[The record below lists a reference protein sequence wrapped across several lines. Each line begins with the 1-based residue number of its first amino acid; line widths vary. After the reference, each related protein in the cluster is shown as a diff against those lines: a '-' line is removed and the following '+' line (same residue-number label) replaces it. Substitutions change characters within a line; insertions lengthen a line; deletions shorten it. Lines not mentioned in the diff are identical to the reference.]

1 MTNSRITSR
10 SEGPAL
16 PFFADALY
24 NIAARRT
31 IYLTAD
37 DEECEM
43 IIKDIKLLDEEY
55 KIRDRMNVVIEDG
68 RFLSITKGMPDPEG
82 REIIDG
88 SGKFMMPAFYNT
100 HCHVPMTLLR
110 GYGEGLPLQRW
121 LNEKIF
127 PFEAKF
133 SAQYKYWGAKLGALE
148 LMKSGCVSISDMY
161 FDLVEYGR
169 ALYEAGMKANLC
181 NGLVT
186 FDDNASYFKD
196 RSYQDTLNL
205 MQWIKDNS
213 AENDGRLKADASVH
227 SEYANRE
234 NSLREAFDFADDEG
248 LIIQAHISET
258 RSEHEECKARHG
270 MSPVAYFEKLG
281 AFRSPVVAAH
291 CVWLDE
297 EDVET
302 MVGAGAFMSH
312 NPSSNLKLG
321 SGIAPVKK
329 YFDRGMNVTI
339 GTDGASSNNNLNMME
354 ELHLAALLCR
364 GQSLDANAIPAE
376 DLIKAATRGG
386 ALAQGRTDCG
396 LIKEGF
402 RADFIL
408 FDMEQEHLTP
418 DYSTLAN
425 ILFSAQSSDIC
436 MTVCNGEIIY
446 KDGEALFIDEEETIA
461 KASESFKKV
470 LESL

>member
-1 MTNSRITSR
+1 
-10 SEGPAL
+10 
-16 PFFADALY
+16 
-24 NIAARRT
+24 
-31 IYLTAD
+31 
-37 DEECEM
+37 M
-43 IIKDIKLLDEEY
+43 IIKDIKILDEQFQV
-55 KIRDRMNVVIEDG
+55 KDHMNVVVEGG

-121 LNEKIF
+121 LNERIF

-133 SAQYKYWGAKLGALE
+133 SPQYKYWGAKLGALE
-148 LMKSGCVSISDMY
+148 LIKSGCVSISDMY
-161 FDLVEYGR
+161 FDLVDYGR
-169 ALYEAGMKANLC
+169 ALFEAGMKANLC

-186 FDDNASYFKD
+186 FADDASYYTD
-196 RSYQDTLNL
+196 NSYKDTLRL
-205 MQWIKDNS
+205 MQWIKDNEQ
-213 AENDGRLKADASVH
+213 ENDGRLIADASVH
-227 SEYANRE
+227 SEYANKE
-234 NSLREAFDFADDEG
+234 KALREAFEFAAENK
-248 LIIQAHISET
+248 LITQVHVSET
-258 RSEHEECKARHG
+258 KLEHEECKQRHG
-270 MSPVAYFEKLG
+270 MTPVAYFQKLG
-281 AFRSPVVAAH
+281 AFQSQVLAAH
-291 CVWLDE
+291 CVWLE
-297 EDVET
+297 AEDIDIMTEH
-302 MVGAGAFMSH
+302 GAVMSH

-329 YFDRGMNVTI
+329 FYDKGMKITI
-339 GTDGASSNNNLNMME
+339 GTDGASSNNNLNVME

-364 GQSLDANAIPAE
+364 GSALDANAIPAAE
-376 DLIKAATRGG
+376 LIKAATRDG

-408 FDMEQEHLTP
+408 FDLDREHLTP
-418 DYSTLAN
+418 DYDTLAN
-425 ILFSAQSSDIC
+425 IVFAAQSSDIV
-436 MTVCNGEIIY
+436 MTVCDGEIIY
-446 KDGEALFIDEEETIA
+446 KDGEALFIDEEETRA